1 MRKRLVLFTFDD
13 PAAFPWGGEPILMD
27 GRNVGE
33 LTSAGYSRKFGRAIA
48 MGYAR
53 SDAPLTDDDVLGA
66 TYQVDITDERH
77 AVTPHLKL
85 G

>member
-1 MRKRLVLFTFDD
+1 
-13 PAAFPWGGEPILMD
+13 MD

-33 LTSAGYSRKFGRAIA
+33 ITSAGYSRRHGRAVA

-53 SDAPLTDDDVLGA
+53 AAPDAPPLTDDAMLRA
-66 TYQVDITDERH
+66 RYAIDIAGETF